1 MNQTESRKH
10 EHVKIALEKNVSS
23 SHNYW
28 DDIFLKHNA
37 LPELNKEHV
46 DLTTTIFGKKT
57 SMPLIIS
64 GMTGGYK
71 KAEKINENLASAAE
85 KYRIPMGLGSQRAA
99 LENQQ
104 LEKTYNVV
112 KNFDIPLVF
121 ANIGASQIVEWG
133 HEKTLD
139 YSNQMVDMVDAD
151 VLMICLNFLQEVIQ
165 LEGEADAEGCFD
177 AIKNLAEDFDKP
189 VVVKE
194 SGAGISSDVADRLSK
209 TKISGIDIGGL
220 GGTSFAAIEH
230 YRAEMNDDFLH
241 ARGGKTF
248 WNWGIPTPVS
258 LLETGKATDWKIPVF
273 ATGGIRNGL
282 DVVKSL
288 VLGAT
293 AAGVAQAVLIPAHK
307 GKKEIIFEI
316 DAFYKELRA
325 AMFLVGAKNVEALQD
340 TDYIFKGA
348 DLWI

>member
-28 DDIFLKHNA
+28 DDIFLSHNA
-37 LPELNKEHV
+37 LPELNKEKV
-46 DLTTTIFGKKT
+46 DLTTTVFGKKIG
-57 SMPLIIS
+57 MPIVIS
-64 GMTGGYK
+64 GMTGGYE
-71 KAEKINENLASAAE
+71 KAEKINENLAVAAE
-85 KYRIPMGLGSQRAA
+85 KFRIPMGLGSQRAA
-99 LENQQ
+99 LENQE
-104 LEKTYNVV
+104 LKKTYNVV
-112 KNFDIPLVF
+112 KNFDIPIVF
-121 ANIGASQIVEWG
+121 GNIGASQIVEWG
-133 HEKTLD
+133 HEKTLE

-151 VLMICLNFLQEVIQ
+151 VLMVCLNFLQEVIQ
-165 LEGEADAEGCFD
+165 LEGEADAEGCFE

-189 VVVKE
+189 VMIKE
-194 SGAGISSDVADRLSK
+194 SGAGISFDVAKRLSE

-230 YRAEMNDDFLH
+230 YRAKMNDDDLH
-241 ARGGKTF
+241 ARGGRTF
-248 WNWGIPTPVS
+248 WNWGIPTPAS
-258 LLETGKATDWKIPVF
+258 LLETGKATDWKLPVF

-282 DVVKSL
+282 DAAKAM
-288 VLGAT
+288 VLGAD
-293 AAGVAQAVLIPAHK
+293 AAGVAQAILGPAHK
-307 GKKEIIFEI
+307 GKKETIFEI

-325 AMFLVGAKNVEALQD
+325 AMFLVGAENVKKLRD